1 MNLAN
6 YSSWLVTWRFC
17 LTREEPE
24 LLTDIHDF
32 TTQFCVILGRK
43 FSEWLEW
50 FIESDL
56 GLRFAT
62 WSLNLAI
69 CNFASFKHCF

>member
-1 MNLAN
+1 MNLTN

-17 LTREEPE
+17 LTCEEPE
-24 LLTDIHDF
+24 LLTDTHDF

-62 WSLNLAI
+62 WSLDLAI
-69 CNFASFKHCF
+69 CNFASLKHCF